1 LDFRHF
7 IETLKE
13 KYYIGTD
20 KLFSFWGPMKNML
33 PNSLRD
39 YIRTI
44 MSGRTGVV
52 VVTVLALALGGYG
65 VKRIFFPTAKKT
77 DEAVELVQVKV
88 QKAKRQNYTDSYSV
102 MGTIKGAVENE
113 LRFEIEGVIA
123 RFNYT
128 EGAKVPQGR
137 SICALDPKDSY
148 TKADF
153 ARSKYSSEQ
162 STYFSAAQRLKTYE
176 ELFKM
181 KAISESKLQ
190 EARFETQS
198 AEARMKAA
206 LSELELSQSNLAKTN
221 LLAPSD
227 GLLAEI
233 LIKAGDFITPQDV
246 VAKFISGGSTNFEV
260 DVPEKDVNKLKIGMK
275 VKLNCDSQPGKEF
288 TGELAEIAPTVKER
302 TRTTTIKVRIDNPQ
316 GVLRSGM
323 FGRGTVIMTELSNVL
338 LVPSESIV
346 SLGETTFLVPL
357 VKPDANIPGE
367 GTIEMRT
374 VKTGTKLTK
383 MTVIDSGINPDEMVV
398 IETQGKL
405 SDGLRVKFIESVADK
420 LENQPQ

>member
-1 LDFRHF
+1 M
-7 IETLKE
+7 KE
-13 KYYIGTD
+13 KQYILIE
-20 KLFSFWGPMKNML
+20 KLRGVVDSLKNFI
-33 PNSLRD
+33 PD
-39 YIRTI
+39 TIRERIDII
-44 MSGRTGVV
+44 MSGRIGVIAVTVV
-52 VVTVLALALGGYG
+52 VLLIGGFG
-65 VKRIFFPTAKKT
+65 VKKIFFPTVKKVA
-77 DEAVELVQVKV
+77 EAVELVQVKV

-102 MGTIKGAVENE
+102 MGTIKGAIENE
-113 LRFEIEGVIA
+113 LRFEIEGIIA
-123 RFNYT
+123 RFNFS
-128 EGAKVPQGR
+128 EGARIPQGK
-137 SICALDPKDSY
+137 SICSLDPKDSY
-148 TKADF
+148 TKSDF

-190 EARFETQS
+190 EARFETKS
-198 AEARMKAA
+198 AEARMKAT

-233 LIKAGDFITPQDV
+233 LIKAGDFVTPQDV

-275 VKLNCDSQPGKEF
+275 VKLNCDSQPGKDF
-288 TGELAEIAPTVKER
+288 FGELAEIAPTVKER
-302 TRTTTIKVRIDNPQ
+302 TRTTTIKVKLENPQ

-323 FGRGTVIMTELSNVL
+323 FGRGMVILTELQNVL
-338 LVPSESIV
+338 LVPSESV
-346 SLGETTFLVPL
+346 VTLGESTFLVPL
-357 VKPDANIPGE
+357 VKPDAAVPGE

-383 MTVIDSGINPDEMVV
+383 MTVVDSGINPDEMVV
-398 IETQGKL
+398 IETQGQL
-405 SDGLRVKFIESVADK
+405 SDGMRVKFIEAIIDK